1 MAAKTAKGKTKSTK
15 AAKPEPVEE
24 VEEVEEEELEEEF
37 DEVEEDE
44 VVETP
49 PAKAKKKSTP
59 TTGDVTFGVKSICK
73 LIGEKTGTEPTT
85 RELRILIRRLARDTK
100 NQRVVREIVAGNRTP
115 YSWTG
120 PEDLEVKAIVKA
132 WMAGEQLLEKA
143 DKLAALKERGEAAK
157 TAKVTT
163 AKKASAAGPAP
174 KSTKTKKAA
183 KPVVVEEDDE
193 DLDFDEDDE
202 D

>member
-15 AAKPEPVEE
+15 AAKPEP

-73 LIGEKTGTEPTT
+73 LIGEKTGTEPST
-85 RELRILIRRLARDTK
+85 RELRILIRRLARDEK

-157 TAKVTT
+157 TAKVAT
-163 AKKASAAGPAP
+163 AKKAPATA

-193 DLDFDEDDE
+193 DLDFEDDDE